1 MPMSTVLLS
10 DECLLDWQRSALKK
24 LLLVLVLLSIASV
37 FIGVADL
44 SLSAIFSGDTD
55 ALELLLISRL
65 PRLFA
70 ILLSGAGLSIAGL
83 IMQQISQNRFAAPS
97 TSGTIEC
104 AMLGYVLSLVIF
116 GHGDNLLLI
125 FGMSIVGTLIFI
137 QFIHRVQFKNAI
149 YVPLI
154 GIIFGNVVSSAATF
168 VAYKYDAVQN
178 LSAWTV
184 ANFANILQG
193 NYELLYIAVP
203 ISVISYWYATRL
215 SAVGMGKD
223 FATNIGLNYKQILFI
238 GIILVSVMS
247 ASVVMIV
254 GQLPFLGLIVP
265 NLVAQFYGDNLR
277 KNIPLTAII
286 GAILI
291 LVCDVVGRVI
301 IFPYEIPISMIIS
314 ILGGIVFI
322 FFIVKGK
329 QNV

>member
-1 MPMSTVLLS
+1 
-10 DECLLDWQRSALKK
+10 LKK

-44 SLSAIFSGDTD
+44 SLSAIFSADTD

-125 FGMSIVGTLIFI
+125 FGMSIIGTLIFI

-149 YVPLI
+149 FVPLV
-154 GIIFGNVVSSAATF
+154 GIIFGNVVSSVATF

-178 LSAWTV
+178 LSAWSV

-203 ISVISYWYATRL
+203 ISIISYWYATRL

-238 GIILVSVMS
+238 GIMLVSVMS
-247 ASVVMIV
+247 ATVVMIV

-265 NLVAQFYGDNLR
+265 NLVTQFYGDNLR
-277 KNIPLTAII
+277 KNIPLTAIV

-291 LVCDVVGRVI
+291 LVCDVVGRIV

-314 ILGGIVFI
+314 ILGGVVFI
-322 FFIVKGK
+322 AFIVKGK

>member
-1 MPMSTVLLS
+1 M
-10 DECLLDWQRSALKK
+10 KK
-24 LLLVLVLLSIASV
+24 LLLVLIVLSFSSV

-44 SLSAIFSGDTD
+44 PLKAIFSGDTE
-55 ALELLLISRL
+55 ALELLAVSRL
-65 PRLFA
+65 PRLLA
-70 ILLSGAGLSIAGL
+70 VLLSGAGLSIAGL

-125 FGMSIVGTLIFI
+125 FGMSIAGTLLFI
-137 QFIHRVQFKNAI
+137 QFIHRIQFKNAI
-149 YVPLI
+149 FVPLV

-168 VAYKYDAVQN
+168 IAYKYDAVQN

-184 ANFANILQG
+184 ANFASILQG
-193 NYELLYIAVP
+193 NYELLYIAIP
-203 ISVISYWYATRL
+203 ISIISYWYATRL

-223 FATNIGLNYKQILFI
+223 FATNIGLKYKQVLFI
-238 GIILVSVMS
+238 GIMLVSVMS
-247 ASVVMIV
+247 ATVVMIV

-277 KNIPLTAII
+277 KNIPLTAIV

-291 LVCDVVGRVI
+291 LVCDLVGRIV

-314 ILGGIVFI
+314 ILGGVVFI
-322 FFIVKGK
+322 GFIVKGK